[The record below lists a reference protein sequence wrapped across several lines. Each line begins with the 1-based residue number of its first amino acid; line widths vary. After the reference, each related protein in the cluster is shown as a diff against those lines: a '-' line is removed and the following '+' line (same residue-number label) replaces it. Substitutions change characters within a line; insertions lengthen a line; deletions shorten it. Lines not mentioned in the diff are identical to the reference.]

1 MRLFL
6 CGDVMTGRGIDQALP
21 HPANPV
27 LHEPYVRDAREYVH
41 LAEKAHAPIPR
52 PLSFDY
58 IWGDA
63 LKELERAEVAEPA
76 SGGQPLQSNE
86 YDRSGEAT
94 RRGWTTQPPAAA
106 GGCPAGAKRVDFR
119 IVNLETAV
127 TSAETP
133 WPDKGIHY
141 RMHPQNIGCLS
152 AAHISACALANN
164 HVLDWGYDGLS
175 ETLQTLNAAG
185 IAYSGAGNDADE
197 AMRPAIL
204 NATGKRRLLLFSF
217 GSITSGI
224 PPEWKA
230 TSPAA
235 AGGVNLLD
243 DLSEATAAR
252 VCDEMRAH
260 QQPGDLIL
268 ASIHWGSNWGYDIS
282 SEQIAFAHRLI
293 EEGVAIVHGHS
304 SHHVKAIEVFK
315 GRLILYGC
323 GDFLTDYEGISGYE
337 TFRGDLALM
346 YLIDLDSDNGEL
358 IAARLVPMQ
367 MRRFRLERASAAD
380 ARWLCDLL
388 NKLGAKFNTRV
399 KLQNDN
405 SLVLEWPRCRQSCLQ
420 FSGAAA
426 FV

>member
-21 HPANPV
+21 HPVNPV
-27 LHEPYVRDAREYVH
+27 LYEPYVRDAREYIH

-63 LKELERAEVAEPA
+63 VQELERAE
-76 SGGQPLQSNE
+76 
-86 YDRSGEAT
+86 
-94 RRGWTTQPPAAA
+94 
-106 GGCPAGAKRVDFR
+106 VDFR

-175 ETLQTLNAAG
+175 ETLRSLGAAG
-185 IAYSGAGNDADE
+185 IAHSGAGKDSDE
-197 AMRPAIL
+197 AMQPAVL
-204 NATGKRRLLLFSF
+204 GTVGKGRVLLFSF
-217 GSITSGI
+217 GVTTSGI
-224 PPEWKA
+224 PQDWKA
-230 TSPAA
+230 TSISP
-235 AGGVNLLD
+235 GVNLLD
-243 DLSEATAAR
+243 DLSEASAAR
-252 VCDEMRAH
+252 VCEQMRAH
-260 QQPGDLIL
+260 QQPGDLIV
-268 ASIHWGSNWGYDIS
+268 ASIHWGSNWGYEIPR
-282 SEQIAFAHRLI
+282 EHVLFAHRLI

-323 GDFLTDYEGISGYE
+323 GDFLTDYEGISSYE
-337 TFRGDLALM
+337 RFRGDLALM
-346 YLIDLDSDNGEL
+346 YLIDLDSASGEL
-358 IAARLVPMQ
+358 ITARLVPMQ
-367 MRRFRLERASAAD
+367 MHRFRLERASAPD
-380 ARWLCDLL
+380 ARWLCNLL
-388 NKLGAKFNTRV
+388 NEIGKRFGTSSRLEE
-399 KLQNDN
+399 DN
-405 SLVLEWPRCRQSCLQ
+405 SLMLEWP
-420 FSGAAA
+420 
-426 FV
+426 